1 MDTDDADLVAR
12 VGGGD
17 RRAMRAL
24 YETYQQAVFAFAYA
38 RCGQADRASD
48 CVHDTMLAVWR
59 TAARFSGRSSVK
71 TWLFAIAR
79 NKLADILRKR
89 GRLTFVEEV
98 EDGPDTAP
106 NPEAAAIAASDS
118 ARLHRCLD
126 GVSDRHRPAI
136 RLAFLEDLSYP
147 EIPEIE
153 SVPVGHQDPHPSREA
168 GADAVSGIGGP
179 AVVQGACTKSTN
191 AARPRRASSA
201 CRWLSSSS
209 NGSRMSPSALGPS
222 VMAPSISERSAVMSD
237 MVAPSANLT

>member
-1 MDTDDADLVAR
+1 MDTDEADLVAR

-79 NKLADILRKR
+79 KKLAYILRKR

-118 ARLHRCLD
+118 ARLDRCLD
-126 GVSDRHRPAI
+126 GVSDRHRTAI

-153 SVPVGHQDPHPSREA
+153 SVPVGTIKTRIHHAKRALMRCPGS
-168 GADAVSGIGGP
+168 
-179 AVVQGACTKSTN
+179 
-191 AARPRRASSA
+191 AARPSFRAPARNPPTRRARA
-201 CRWLSSSS
+201 
-209 NGSRMSPSALGPS
+209 GHPAH
-222 VMAPSISERSAVMSD
+222 AVGFPRPRT
-237 MVAPSANLT
+237 AAA